1 MIRRLSIILIVSLGV
16 NLFLIVALLPKTG
29 FTFPFQKV
37 EQVSTVKPPEKVTTI
52 TNAVSNEIY
61 SEINPPAG
69 YQLNLS
75 YGELGPKMIQ
85 SGVIDLEKFKAV
97 YQSSGQ
103 PLTADQERI
112 LTKGSNQK
120 IKITRENSYFILNFF
135 WAVGLANN
143 SKILTSG
150 EIVKYGGEKDLGN
163 FASTGGWT
171 LGRGSAMNYYS
182 KENLINLT
190 PAQEDLIQTVASQIY
205 RPCCNNSTA
214 FPDCNHGMALL
225 GVLELMTANGASQ
238 DEMFQ
243 AAKYV
248 NAFWFPTNYYDLAS
262 YFKNKENKAFK
273 DIDPRLLLSKD
284 YSSASGWQ
292 AAKTWLVEAGIVQE
306 PPKSGGGCGV

>member
-1 MIRRLSIILIVSLGV
+1 MVRRLSIILAVSLGV
-16 NLFLIVALLPKTG
+16 NVLLAIALLPKTG
-29 FTFPFQKV
+29 FVLPFQKV
-37 EQVSTVKPPEKVTTI
+37 EQASQANSPGKITTI
-52 TNAVSNEIY
+52 ANPASDEVFN
-61 SEINPPAG
+61 EINPQSG
-69 YQLNLS
+69 YELKTS
-75 YGELGPKMIQ
+75 YGELGPKMLKA
-85 SGVIDLEKFKAV
+85 GVIDLEKFKAA
-97 YQSSGQ
+97 YKSSGQ
-103 PLTADQERI
+103 SLTADQEVI

-120 IKITRENSYFILNFF
+120 IKITRENAYFLLNFF

-171 LGRGSAMNYYS
+171 LGQGNAMNYYS
-182 KENLINLT
+182 KSNLIILT
-190 PAQEDLIQTVASQIY
+190 PNQEDLVQAVASQIY

-225 GVLELMTANGASQ
+225 GILELMAANGASQ

-243 AAKYV
+243 ASKYI
-248 NAFWFPTNYYDLAS
+248 NAFWFPANYYDLAS

-273 DIDPRLLLSKD
+273 DIEPRLLLSKD

-306 PPKSGGGCGV
+306 PPKSGGSCGV